1 MSRIL
6 VSGINSPL
14 GQAVGRKLQA
24 DGHKVVG
31 TVRSSKIKLQG
42 LPADELVALDLDDKN
57 SFTNIKGSYDAIVHL
72 ACISAGTPED
82 LMKTTGLGTLRLVN
96 RAVSLEIKRI
106 IHISGMDA
114 YGKITV
120 PRVNEK
126 TKPDYQNPYGVA
138 KWAAES
144 YVVGASELIDGV
156 SIRSPAIAGAKHVR
170 HFLARTLQKM
180 LNGDPIVE
188 ASNKD
193 FYFNNIVHENV
204 LSNFIFKLLSQS
216 EFPDYQ
222 ALVVG
227 SIEPMRLEDILKYLA
242 NVTQFKGEIV
252 WTNNPTSPFSID
264 FSSSLAYGYEPITV
278 IETLKLWTKELG
290 LGNS

>member
-6 VSGINSPL
+6 VTGINSPL

-24 DGHKVVG
+24 ERHRVVG
-31 TVRSSKIKLQG
+31 TVRSSKVNLEG
-42 LPADELVALDLDDKN
+42 LPADELVALDLNDKD
-57 SFTNIKGSYDAIVHL
+57 SFTNIKGSYDSFVHL
-72 ACISAGTPED
+72 ACISLGTPED
-82 LMKTTGLGTLRLVN
+82 LMETTGLGTLHLVN
-96 RAVSLEIKRI
+96 RAVSLGIKRI

-120 PRVNEK
+120 PCVNEN
-126 TKPDYQNPYGVA
+126 TRPDYQNPYGVA

-144 YVVGASELIDGV
+144 YVVRASELIDGV
-156 SIRSPAIAGAKHVR
+156 SIRSPAIAGAKHIR

-180 LNGDPIVE
+180 LNGDSIVE

-193 FYFNNIVHENV
+193 FCFNNIVHENI
-204 LSNFIFKLLSQS
+204 LSNFVSKLISQS
-216 EFPDYQ
+216 SFPESQ

-227 SIEPMRLEDILKYLA
+227 SIEPMRLEEIIKYLA
-242 NVTQFKGEIV
+242 TVTKFQGEINWV
-252 WTNNPTSPFSID
+252 GSSTDPFSVD

-278 IETLKLWTKELG
+278 NETLKIWTKELG
-290 LGNS
+290 LGDL

>member
-6 VSGINSPL
+6 VTGINSPL

-24 DGHKVVG
+24 ERHRVVG
-31 TVRSSKIKLQG
+31 TVRSSKVNLEG
-42 LPADELVALDLDDKN
+42 LPADELVALDLNDKD
-57 SFTNIKGSYDAIVHL
+57 SFTNIKGSYDSFVHL
-72 ACISAGTPED
+72 ACISLGTPED
-82 LMKTTGLGTLRLVN
+82 LMKTTGLGTLHLVN
-96 RAVSLEIKRI
+96 RAVSLGIKRI

-120 PRVNEK
+120 PCVNEN
-126 TKPDYQNPYGVA
+126 TRPDYQNPYGVA

-144 YVVGASELIDGV
+144 YVVRASKLIDGV
-156 SIRSPAIAGAKHVR
+156 SIRSPAIAGAKHIR

-180 LNGDPIVE
+180 LNGDSIVE

-193 FYFNNIVHENV
+193 FCFNNIVHENI
-204 LSNFIFKLLSQS
+204 LSNFVSKLISQS
-216 EFPDYQ
+216 SFPESQ

-227 SIEPMRLEDILKYLA
+227 SIEPMRLEEIIKYLA
-242 NVTQFKGEIV
+242 TVTKFQGEINWV
-252 WTNNPTSPFSID
+252 GSSTDPFSVD

-278 IETLKLWTKELG
+278 NETLKIWTKELG
-290 LGNS
+290 LGDL

>member
-6 VSGINSPL
+6 VTGINSPL

-24 DGHKVVG
+24 EGHRVVG
-31 TVRSSKIKLQG
+31 TVRSSKINTQG
-42 LPADELVALDLDDKN
+42 LPADELVALDLDDKD
-57 SFTNIKGSYDAIVHL
+57 SFTNIKGSYDSFVHL
-72 ACISAGTPED
+72 ACISVGTPED
-82 LMKTTGLGTLRLVN
+82 LMKTTGLGTLHLVN
-96 RAVSLEIKRI
+96 RAVSLEVKRI

-120 PRVNEK
+120 PCVNEN
-126 TKPDYQNPYGVA
+126 TRPDYQNPYGVA

-144 YVVGASELIDGV
+144 YVVGASKLIDGV

-193 FYFNNIVHENV
+193 FSFNNIVHENI
-204 LSNFIFKLLSQS
+204 LSKFVSKLISQS
-216 EFPDYQ
+216 SFPESQ
-222 ALVVG
+222 AVVVG
-227 SIEPMRLEDILKYLA
+227 SIEPMRLEDILNYFA
-242 NVTQFKGEIV
+242 SVTKFQGKINWV
-252 WTNNPTSPFSID
+252 DSSTDPFSID
-264 FSSSLAYGYEPITV
+264 FSSSLTCGYKPITV
-278 IETLKLWTKELG
+278 METLKLWTEELG
-290 LGNS
+290 LGGS

>member
-6 VSGINSPL
+6 VTGINSPL

-24 DGHKVVG
+24 ERHRVVG
-31 TVRSSKIKLQG
+31 TVRSSKVNLEG
-42 LPADELVALDLDDKN
+42 LPADELVALDLNDKD
-57 SFTNIKGSYDAIVHL
+57 SFTNIKGSYDSFVHL
-72 ACISAGTPED
+72 ACISLGTPED
-82 LMKTTGLGTLRLVN
+82 LMETTGLGTLHLVN
-96 RAVSLEIKRI
+96 RAVSLGIKRI

-120 PRVNEK
+120 PCVNEN
-126 TKPDYQNPYGVA
+126 TRPDYQNPYGVA

-144 YVVGASELIDGV
+144 YVVRASKLIDGV
-156 SIRSPAIAGAKHVR
+156 SIRSPAIAGAKHIR

-180 LNGDPIVE
+180 LNGDSIVE

-193 FYFNNIVHENV
+193 FCFNNIVHENI
-204 LSNFIFKLLSQS
+204 LSNFVSKLISQS
-216 EFPDYQ
+216 SFPESQ

-227 SIEPMRLEDILKYLA
+227 SIEPMRLEEIIKYLA
-242 NVTQFKGEIV
+242 TVTKFQGEINWV
-252 WTNNPTSPFSID
+252 GSSTDPFSVD

-278 IETLKLWTKELG
+278 NETLKIWTKELG
-290 LGNS
+290 LGDL

>member
-6 VSGINSPL
+6 VTGINSPL
-14 GQAVGRKLQA
+14 GKAVGRKLQA
-24 DGHKVVG
+24 EGHTVVG
-31 TVRSSKIKLQG
+31 TVRSPKLKLEG
-42 LPADELVALDLDDKN
+42 LPADELVALDLENKD
-57 SFTNIKGSYDAIVHL
+57 SFNNGKGSYDAFVHL
-72 ACISAGTPED
+72 ASISVGKPED
-82 LMKTTGLGTLRLVN
+82 LMNITGLGSLHLVD
-96 RAVSLEIKRI
+96 RAVSLGIKRI

-120 PRVNEK
+120 PRVNES

-144 YVVGASELIDGV
+144 YVVGASELIEGV
-156 SIRSPAIAGAKHVR
+156 SIRSPAIAGANHVR

-180 LNGDPIVE
+180 LSGDPIIDV
-188 ASNKD
+188 SNKD

-204 LSNFIFKLLSQS
+204 LSDFIFKLLSES
-216 EFPDYQ
+216 IFPEFQ

-227 SIEPMRLEDILKYLA
+227 STEPMQLEEIIKYLT
-242 NVTQFKGEIV
+242 NVTKFKGAINWV
-252 WTNNPTSPFSID
+252 SSSTSPFSID
-264 FSSSLAYGYEPITV
+264 FSSSLTCGYEPITV

-290 LGNS
+290 LSDS

>member
-6 VSGINSPL
+6 ITGINSPL

-24 DGHKVVG
+24 EGHLVVG
-31 TVRSSKIKLQG
+31 TLRSSKISTRG

-57 SFTNIKGSYDAIVHL
+57 SFTNIKGSYDAFVHL
-72 ACISAGTPED
+72 ASISVGTPDD
-82 LMKTTGLGTLRLVN
+82 LMKTTGLGSLHLVD
-96 RAVSLEIKRI
+96 RAVSLGIKRI

-120 PRVNEK
+120 PHVNEN

-144 YVVGASELIDGV
+144 YVAGASELIEGV

-180 LNGDPIVE
+180 LNGDQIVE

-204 LSNFIFKLLSQS
+204 MSDFIFKLLYQDTFP
-216 EFPDYQ
+216 EFQ

-227 SIEPMRLEDILKYLA
+227 SIEPMRLEDILKYLV

-252 WTNNPTSPFSID
+252 WAKSLTSPFSID
-264 FSSSLAYGYEPITV
+264 FSSSLTYGYEPITV
-278 IETLKLWTKELG
+278 FETLKLWTKELG
-290 LGNS
+290 LGDS